1 MLDVT
6 DNVSNESVG
15 YVMRELKSF
24 ARGYYPDIAHEPAE
38 LMQRFEFQ
46 MDINALPPWVNPYRA
61 AVNAFKAEN
70 QNMLIQDV
78 KIAENTLHMRFYI
91 LILARPE
98 KEEEIYRK
106 QLDRL
111 LYEQ

>member
-1 MLDVT
+1 MLDVRH
-6 DNVSNESVG
+6 NVRDDSVG
-15 YVMRELKSF
+15 YVMRELQSF
-24 ARGYYPDIAHEPAE
+24 GRGYYPDIAHEPAE

-91 LILARPE
+91 LILARPK
-98 KEEEIYRK
+98 KEEDIYRE

>member
-1 MLDVT
+1 MLDVRHNMI
-6 DNVSNESVG
+6 DNSVG
-15 YVMRELKSF
+15 YVMREIQSF

-61 AVNAFKAEN
+61 AADIFKEGSK
-70 QNMLIQDV
+70 NMLIQDV
-78 KIAENTLHMRFYI
+78 KIAENTLHMKLYV
-91 LILARPE
+91 LILARP
-98 KEEEIYRK
+98 KKDEEIYRE

-111 LYEQ
+111 LYEL